1 MRSKNLQYSFVTNL
15 LFLITI
21 NLIIKPIWVF
31 VIDRNA
37 QLHLGFDQY
46 GVYYALLN
54 ITYLFGVVLD
64 LGLTNFHQR
73 EVSQNNNAFTR
84 LFGNIFSVKWL
95 LSVVYILVCIFF
107 AWLWKYDVQKISW
120 LLWLV
125 GSQILVSFILFF
137 RSTLSAMQYYFLD
150 SFLSVCDKGL
160 MIVIIGYFLFFNT
173 SQFTIQTFIIGQ
185 FAAYFITFIL
195 SFFLVIKFRR
205 PVEKPAINELKIIIK
220 NARPFTMLLL
230 WMTIYFRLDSVLVE
244 RLSIHQAQEESG
256 IYAAAYRLLDMIN
269 MFAFL
274 FSMLLYPM
282 FSKLIAEKKSLNN
295 LIQLSSPIL
304 LSTAWIVCCSIF
316 FGKVEW
322 LKLLYHRNDLYA
334 ANVMVLVIASF
345 FGVAL
350 QYIYSTAVTASG
362 NLKLQNKAA
371 ATAVIFNA
379 ISNIIFIPQYGAMA
393 AAINA
398 FITLTG
404 MGIANYFFARKIF
417 KLNFDFKKLLLWL
430 PWAMA
435 VIFLARYSCLIS
447 SSFLLN
453 QLTLMM
459 LCLTIGWLIK
469 VLPIKH
475 FISILKDNKY

>member
-15 LFLITI
+15 LFLISI

-37 QLHLGFDQY
+37 QLRLGFDQY

-54 ITYLFGVVLD
+54 ITYLFGVILD
-64 LGLTNFHQR
+64 LGLTSFNQR
-73 EVSQNNNAFTR
+73 EVAQNHNAFTR

-95 LSVVYILVCIFF
+95 LSIAYILICIFF
-107 AWLWKYDVQKISW
+107 AWLWKYDEQKISW

-125 GSQILVSFILFF
+125 ASQILVSFIVFF

-150 SFLSVCDKGL
+150 SFLSICDKGL
-160 MIVIIGYFLFFNT
+160 MIVIIGYFLFFDKK
-173 SQFTIQTFIIGQ
+173 QFSIQTFITGQ

-195 SFFLVIKFRR
+195 SFFFVLKYRKT
-205 PVEKPAINELKIIIK
+205 VEKPALNELKNIIK
-220 NARPFTMLLL
+220 NARPYTMLLL

-244 RLSIHQAQEESG
+244 RLSIHQPQEESG

-295 LIQLSSPIL
+295 LIQLSSPLL
-304 LSTAWIVCCSIF
+304 LSTAWIVCCSMF
-316 FGKVEW
+316 FGKIEW
-322 LKLLYHRNDLYA
+322 LQLLYHRNDLYA

-362 NLKLQNKAA
+362 NLKWQNKAA

-379 ISNIIFIPQYGAMA
+379 ISNIIFIPKYGAMA

-398 FITLTG
+398 LITLTG
-404 MGIANYFFARKIF
+404 MGIANYFFAKKIF
-417 KLNFDFKKLLLWL
+417 QLHFDLKKILWWSIWAIFVLLIISFSNF
-430 PWAMA
+430 
-435 VIFLARYSCLIS
+435 IS
-447 SSFLLN
+447 SSFLIN
-453 QLTLMM
+453 QFLIIPV
-459 LCLTIGWLIK
+459 CLLLGWLMK
-469 VLPIKH
+469 TLPIKH
-475 FISILKDNKY
+475 FINTLKDNKI